1 MDNKIKS
8 LMGLLDGGKRVYQQK
23 DGEVDADQFEYCQV
37 LNQILFGPK
46 GLVDT
51 LGPTWEMV
59 HDPRFEKIENLFVIT
74 KKSMFGGDAREGVQ
88 TQTADGTFT
97 GSFAGLQ
104 QYAEM
109 LGEGRYLLGV
119 IKAFS
124 IIEALD
130 ELFPDRK
137 LRISGKDSLGALK
150 LLENYPEDVHNGL
163 KKAAARAVRELPID
177 TITEAL
183 GWGSSATISIAGP
196 EDTPENFIDSL
207 SCTQQWIVAEL
218 VEPKYFYKAGYLS
231 PTEEDAVR
239 EKMLT
244 YGQYKPHAVE
254 NWSEDR
260 IWGLIRLEYA
270 NYFNRK
276 GVPNQDAKTLFAI
289 LKGGLLGLVTDFAE
303 VANVQETVL
312 LDDPNTLYDPTVHGE
327 DASRVSMEVDL
338 LERALTYRAEL
349 RVTAA
354 KIISSLGIGEKVL
367 DLTDFE
373 RDQLLKIVYESKWPI
388 EKTEMIMKVLG
399 YMNQIR
405 FSGLSLEERRF
416 KQLTDASISAQ
427 KYVANLRSGEILP
440 INRET
445 DGVAETSVDA
455 SEKIMEK
462 ILGNPLFAH
471 LYMRYA
477 NLEERLTRLKARLLA
492 PYSPLD
498 EPKLVQLLTSPSSL
512 LDEIIAEHQD
522 FAKHW
527 RMIEDWIYHSTGGRV
542 GITIRPGTHESV
554 IELLKAIE
562 PLAQAI
568 EILAPAFTELD
579 FELTEESCLEL
590 FAKVEEIDPTP
601 KPKTAQFEGTLD
613 PENRIEETVQ

>member
-1 MDNKIKS
+1 MDNKIRG

-23 DGEVDADQFEYCQV
+23 DGEVDADQFEYCHV
-37 LNQILFGPK
+37 LSQILFGAR
-46 GLVDT
+46 GLVET

-74 KKSMFGGDAREGVQ
+74 KKSMFGGDTREGMQIQ
-88 TQTADGTFT
+88 TSDGTFT

-109 LGEGRYLLGV
+109 LGEGRYLIDV
-119 IKAFS
+119 IRAFS

-137 LRISGKDSLGALK
+137 LRVSGKDSLGALK
-150 LLENYPEDVHNGL
+150 LLEDYPADIKNSLRKIAER
-163 KKAAARAVRELPID
+163 AAKELPLD
-177 TITEAL
+177 AL
-183 GWGSSATISIAGP
+183 AEVDIPFDADNGP
-196 EDTPENFIDSL
+196 DL
-207 SCTQQWIVAEL
+207 SNVETLTCAQQWAIGEL
-218 VEPKYFYKAGYLS
+218 VEPKFFYKNGYLS

-239 EKMLT
+239 AKMVT
-244 YGQYKPHAVE
+244 YEQYKPHAVE

-260 IWGLIRLEYA
+260 IWGLIRLEYS
-270 NYFNRK
+270 NYFNRQ

-312 LDDPNTLYDPTVHGE
+312 LDDPNTLYDPEKHGE

-354 KIISSLGIGEKVL
+354 KILNSLGIASQVV
-367 DLTDFE
+367 DLTDAE
-373 RDQLLKIVYESKWPI
+373 RDHLLKLVYESKWPI

-405 FSGLSLEERRF
+405 FSGLGLDERRF

-427 KYVANLRSGEILP
+427 KYVAGLREGDILP

-445 DGVAETSVDA
+445 DGVAETSVDPG
-455 SEKIMEK
+455 EKIMEK

-471 LYMRYA
+471 LFMRYT
-477 NLEERLTRLKARLLA
+477 NLEERLTMLKAGFL
-492 PYSPLD
+492 YMSCPLTEKD
-498 EPKLVQLLTSPSSL
+498 LIALLTSPTPL
-512 LDEIIAEHQD
+512 LEELEAEFPE
-522 FAKHW
+522 FAKRRDLIMYW
-527 RMIEDWIYHSTGGRV
+527 LESAVDPSINVVTKDELTENTIEQLRAME
-542 GITIRPGTHESV
+542 PMA
-554 IELLKAIE
+554 KAI
-562 PLAQAI
+562 AI
-568 EILAPAFTELD
+568 LSPAFTELD
-579 FELTEESCLEL
+579 YELTEDSCLEL

-601 KPKTAQFEGTLD
+601 KPTTAQFEGTLD
-613 PENRIEETVQ
+613 EENRIKETVQ